1 MFVSRFVY
9 PLKISVP
16 VLDKNLYSINKI
28 AMKVPEQSATFSVS
42 EGRKN
47 ETYGRSL
54 KEKHGMTG

>member
-1 MFVSRFVY
+1 MDGN
-9 PLKISVP
+9 I
-16 VLDKNLYSINKI
+16 INQARPDIYFGIIYRKSF
-28 AMKVPEQSATFSVS
+28 AAGPDEVPEQSVTFSVS